1 MHGILN
7 ARLTVFASRE
17 VSELATFMSDN
28 GGWDYDRAFR
38 HFNSGDNDAAFAE
51 SGVDE
56 FLAVKTDYFSEHPAH
71 EPMIII
77 LRRYLGDILLLN
89 STTYA
94 GPSWMTFGVSSLVAG
109 MVEAQSENRPYR
121 HDFRSR
127 DDATASSSRLD
138 SLVGNQDWLSS
149 LEAIELLVHGAG
161 IRALGDFLYRA
172 NDPTTWQRN
181 FESVF
186 GITVS
191 DFYDLYETHWNNGLP
206 DVAIPLEPSEDL
218 SWPDPEDL
226 LRVHSVNSL
235 MPIVANG
242 IVRVSTRDRTGSGFI
257 YRVDDDGTVW
267 VLTDHYLAGL
277 EGITT
282 VELSFANDERVIQGN
297 VHAIHEEKPLAII
310 TACCLD
316 HATALQRA
324 STKLSQDWDSPTL
337 ILIGTSEQND
347 QPPELSG
354 SAGKLI
360 NWTIDDNLIGH
371 GIPGDEFDGLAV
383 GSPAF
388 SRTGKV
394 VGILIHDP
402 EHIEE
407 AEEHWVVEVDSESL
421 VINDW
426 PDDSQR
432 LEALKKYDLSPT
444 LPSYLEFVH
453 NHDLRTREENAVKI
467 SANQLHDFAVALNL
481 PLPTDVVTIY
491 MHHDLSALEDY
502 WNSEEESAGKL
513 EPDFYGFAEDNAVY
527 MRALDPDTRLKLI
540 GLDGQVGLVAHE
552 LTHTLFQLRL
562 SDGGSP
568 GWMSEGMANY
578 FSVLTK
584 AYSINRSFS
593 TVHQDSFDISQ
604 DVVPPSSTD
613 EFYKWSSDGSSCVY
627 NCGQAAVRLLASR
640 VGVRGLVRFFE
651 NGRAD
656 TPWQTT
662 FQQTFGLTVAEFYD
676 LFAEHIDAGF
686 PVLQIPDD
694 PFPEN

>member
-1 MHGILN
+1 M
-7 ARLTVFASRE
+7 FASRE

-28 GGWDYDRAFR
+28 GGWGYDRAFSL
-38 HFNSGDNDAAFAE
+38 FNSGDNDVASAE

-56 FLAVKTDYFSEHPAH
+56 FLAVKTDYFGEQPALG
-71 EPMIII
+71 I
-77 LRRYLGDILLLN
+77 LRLHLGDILLLN

-94 GPSWMTFGVSSLVAG
+94 GPSWMTFGVGRLVAE

-121 HDFRSR
+121 HDFRRR
-127 DDATASSSRLD
+127 DDAIASSSRLD
-138 SLVGNQDWLSS
+138 SLAGNQDWLSS

-161 IRALGDFLYRA
+161 VRPLGDFLFRA
-172 NDPTTWQRN
+172 NDPTTWQQN

-206 DVAIPLEPSEDL
+206 DLAIPFEPSEDL

-226 LRVHSVNSL
+226 PRVHTVDSL

-242 IVRVSTRDRTGSGFI
+242 IVRVSTGDRTGSGFI
-257 YRVDDDGTVW
+257 YRVEDDGTVW

-277 EGITT
+277 EGNTT
-282 VELSFANDERVIQGN
+282 VELSFANTEGAIQGN
-297 VHAIHEEKPLAII
+297 VYAIHEEKPLAVI

-316 HATALQRA
+316 HATALPRA
-324 STKLSQDWDSPTL
+324 STKLSQDWWSPTL
-337 ILIGTSEQND
+337 ILIGTSEQNA
-347 QPPELSG
+347 QPQELSG

-360 NWTIDDNLIGH
+360 DWTNDHNLIGH

-388 SRTGKV
+388 NRTGQV

-402 EHIEE
+402 EYFEE
-407 AEEHWVVEVDSESL
+407 GEEHWVVEVDSESF

-426 PDDSQR
+426 SDYSQR
-432 LEALKKYDLSPT
+432 LESLKKYDQSMT
-444 LPSYLEFVH
+444 LPNYLQFVH
-453 NHDLRTREENAVKI
+453 NQDLRTRESNAIKI
-467 SANQLHDFAVALNL
+467 GANELHELAVALNF
-481 PLPTDVVTIY
+481 PLPNDVVTIY

-502 WNSEEESAGKL
+502 WKSEEESAGTL
-513 EPDFYGFAEDNAVY
+513 EPDFYGFATENAVY

-540 GLDGQVGLVAHE
+540 GLDGQVGLVVHE

-562 SDGGSP
+562 TNGDWL

-578 FSVLTK
+578 FSGIAN
-584 AYSINRSFS
+584 AYSMNRSFS
-593 TVHQDSFDISQ
+593 TAREDFNLFFEGVI
-604 DVVPPSSTD
+604 PPASTD
-613 EFYKWSSDGSSCVY
+613 EFYTWDGGGSCIY
-627 NCGQAAVRLLASR
+627 LCGHAAVELLASR

-676 LFAEHIDAGF
+676 LFAQHIEAGF